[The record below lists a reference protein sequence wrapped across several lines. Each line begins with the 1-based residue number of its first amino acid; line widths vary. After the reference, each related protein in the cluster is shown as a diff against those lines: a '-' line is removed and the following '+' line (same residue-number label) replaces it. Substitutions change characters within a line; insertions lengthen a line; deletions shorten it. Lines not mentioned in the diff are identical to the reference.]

1 MGNLFDSKL
10 LNSRIHG
17 ENTQKSEQIMGYFI
31 GPCLVYM
38 VYAGIAGTY
47 LTQFYTD
54 VLGLAGGF
62 LTLMPLV
69 SKIISG
75 IASFLIGRMID
86 RTRTSQGKARPW
98 ILGSGIL
105 LTVCGILLYTVPKA
119 SYPVQIAW
127 VVISYNLFFGLAFAV
142 YSLSHSLMVP
152 LSTRNTK
159 HRDTLAML
167 TSTGTSMIP
176 GMLSTIIMPLLIS
189 KIGVGPGVQGSW
201 ITIMGILSIL
211 AIPATLVEYYFT
223 LERVTAE
230 SDSGKQETVSFGKQ
244 ITACFTDQY
253 WVMIVVFT
261 LLLHLCSSLSTSSLL
276 YYCNWVLG
284 NSVES
289 GATKQI
295 LVNMIGQAP
304 MGFGIVILWPLVR
317 KFGKRKVT
325 IAGFTIAAVGS
336 LLVLLNADN
345 LTLVLVCLFIKSI
358 GAVPTYV
365 TASLLAEALDHVEW
379 KHGFRADGFSASI
392 NSIIQTV
399 VMGLAQTLLLAGINA
414 FGYIAPESTGQILN
428 QTEAVRTFFIWCFA
442 GLPMIGYTICAAIM
456 FFYNLESKMP
466 DITRELAKRHTNT
479 HLQQAIN

>member
-1 MGNLFDSKL
+1 MKRDIFSSRL
-10 LNSRIHG
+10 LSSRIHT
-17 ENTQKSEQIMGYFI
+17 EDAQKSEQILGYFL

-38 VYAGIAGTY
+38 VYTGIAGTY

-62 LTLMPLV
+62 LTLMPLL
-69 SKIISG
+69 SKIFSG
-75 IASFLIGRMID
+75 IVSFVIGGMID

-105 LTVCGILLYTVPKA
+105 LTVCGILLYAVPRA
-119 SYPVQIAW
+119 SYEIQIAW
-127 VVISYNLFFGLAFAV
+127 VIISYNLFFSLAFST

-159 HRDTLAML
+159 QRDTLAML

-176 GMLSTIIMPLLIS
+176 GMLATIIMPLLVS
-189 KIGVGPGVQGSW
+189 RIGVGADAQGSW
-201 ITIMGILSIL
+201 ITVMGLLSVL
-211 AIPATLVEYYFT
+211 AIPATLIEYYFT

-230 SDSGKQETVSFGKQ
+230 SGSSPKETVSFKKQ
-244 ITACFTDQY
+244 IAACFKDKY

-261 LLLHLCSSLSTSSLL
+261 LILSLCGGLSTNSML

-284 NSVES
+284 DSVES

-304 MGFGIVILWPLVR
+304 MGFGVVILWPLVR

-325 IAGFTIAAVGS
+325 MVGFAIAAIGS
-336 LLVLLNADN
+336 LLVLLGGDN
-345 LTLVLVCLFIKSI
+345 MPVVLISLFVKST
-358 GAVPTYV
+358 GAVPSYV
-365 TASLLAEALDHVEW
+365 MASLLAEALDHVEW
-379 KHGFRADGFSASI
+379 KNGFRADGFSASV

-399 VMGLAQTLLLAGINA
+399 VMGLAQTLLLGGINL
-414 FGYIAPESTGQILN
+414 FGYIAPESTAQVITQPEG
-428 QTEAVRTFFIWCFA
+428 VRSFFGWCFA
-442 GLPMIGYTICAAIM
+442 GIPMIGYAVCAVIM
-456 FFYNLESKMP
+456 FFYNVESKMP
-466 DITRELAKRHTNT
+466 QICAELAARHGETEG
-479 HLQQAIN
+479 Q

>member
-1 MGNLFDSKL
+1 MRDIFSSKL
-10 LNSRIHG
+10 LNSRIRSG
-17 ENTQKSEQIMGYFI
+17 DTQKSEQILGYFV

-38 VYAGIAGTY
+38 VYTGIAGTY

-75 IASFLIGRMID
+75 IASFVIGRMID

-98 ILGSGIL
+98 ILASGIL
-105 LTVCGILLYTVPKA
+105 LTVCGFLLYAVPRA
-119 SYPVQIAW
+119 SYQLQIAW
-127 VVISYNLFFGLAFAV
+127 VVVSYNLFFGLAFSI

-152 LSTRNTK
+152 LSTRNTQQ
-159 HRDTLAML
+159 RDTLAML

-189 KIGVGPGVQGSW
+189 KIGVGANAQGSW

-211 AIPATLVEYYFT
+211 AIPATLIEYYFT
-223 LERVTAE
+223 IERVTAE
-230 SDSGKQETVSFGKQ
+230 SDSSKQETVSFGKQ
-244 ITACFTDQY
+244 IAACFRDKY

-261 LLLHLCSSLSTSSLL
+261 LILLFCNNLSTSSML

-304 MGFGIVILWPLVR
+304 MGFGVVILWPLVR

-325 IAGFTIAAVGS
+325 IVGFTIAALGS
-336 LLVLLNADN
+336 LMVLLNANN
-345 LTLVLVCLFIKSI
+345 LTMVLGALFVKST

-365 TASLLAEALDHVEW
+365 MASLLAEALDHVEW

-414 FGYIAPESTGQILN
+414 FGYIAPESTSQILT
-428 QTEAVRTFFIWCFA
+428 QPESVQTFFSWCFA
-442 GLPMIGYTICAAIM
+442 GLPMIGYGVCALIM
-456 FFYNLESKMP
+456 LFYNIESKMP
-466 DITRELAKRHTNT
+466 DITLELAKRHRKG
-479 HLQQAIN
+479 A